1 MLNFF
6 VNSLETLQKQPPE
19 VFFKNVNLKHFAIF
33 TEAFKSQINRNV
45 LDEAEST
52 SKLECLLRQVESRIA
67 ESVFVSSNQT
77 SLNWFKNRAAES
89 NFIHFSFCLYQPT
102 YVSSNWNF
110 PFFLSYWCSFFKF
123 LLRFSHVFFIFCHEL
138 SFCKMKRVQL

>member
-77 SLNWFKNRAAES
+77 SLN
-89 NFIHFSFCLYQPT
+89 
-102 YVSSNWNF
+102 
-110 PFFLSYWCSFFKF
+110 
-123 LLRFSHVFFIFCHEL
+123 
-138 SFCKMKRVQL
+138 